1 LNIEIRRLG
10 KSDLPRVALIHV
22 AAFPKSAL
30 TKLGVEAVRRYY
42 EWQLIGPHEC
52 DALGA
57 FLDDRLVGFCFA
69 GVFKGAMS
77 GFLQKNWLFLLR
89 RVLVRPWL
97 LMNPIFR
104 ERASMAL
111 RILRWLLRQR
121 FRRKR
126 ETFALPKQNPSKS
139 YGILSIAVDPRYQGL
154 GIGKMLMERAE
165 AIAKE
170 KGFYE
175 MDLTVEPQNE
185 RAIRFYER
193 LGWEKVINENGWAG
207 RMRKR
212 LK

>member
-1 LNIEIRRLG
+1 LNIEIRCLS
-10 KSDLPRVALIHV
+10 KNDLPSVALIHV

-52 DALGA
+52 NALGA
-57 FLDDRLVGFCFA
+57 FFDDRLVGFCFA
-69 GVFKGAMS
+69 GVFKGAIS

-89 RVLVRPWL
+89 CVLVRPWL

-104 ERASMAL
+104 ERTSMTL
-111 RILRWLLRQR
+111 RILRRLLRQR
-121 FRRKR
+121 FGMKR
-126 ETFALPKQNPSKS
+126 ETFSLLKQNPLKS
-139 YGILSIAVDPRYQGL
+139 YIILSIAVDPRYQGL
-154 GIGKMLMERAE
+154 GIGKMLMKCAE

-170 KGFYE
+170 KGFCE
-175 MDLTVEPQNE
+175 MDLIVDPQNE

-193 LGWEKVINENGWAG
+193 LGWEKVVNENGWAG